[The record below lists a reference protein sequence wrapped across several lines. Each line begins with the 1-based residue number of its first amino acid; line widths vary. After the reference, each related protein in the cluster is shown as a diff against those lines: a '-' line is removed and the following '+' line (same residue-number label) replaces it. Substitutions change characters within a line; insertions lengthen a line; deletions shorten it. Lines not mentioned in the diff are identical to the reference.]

1 MTLGIARKLHPSE
14 PHAVSGSSLRL
25 SIHRALLS
33 TRVRDKADTH
43 GLSLFTVQHEVSGYS
58 DIDDRMWTWGCPR
71 PFSGLFRF

>member
-1 MTLGIARKLHPSE
+1 MTLGIARDLHPSE
-14 PHAVSGSSLRL
+14 LQPSLRL
-25 SIHRALLS
+25 SIYRALLS